1 MSATIKLENK
11 HFPVLL
17 KELISIISPLYGGT
31 FLDCTFGQGGY
42 SRKILEKKNNKVIAI
57 DRDKD
62 VCFYAK
68 EIKKKYNNRFSFQNI
83 KFSEINRDKIK
94 SKDLKAIIFDLG
106 YSINQIKDLSRG
118 LSFKSTGKLNMK
130 MGINNFSCHEVIS
143 NMSESNLYKIFKY
156 YGDEKYSKKIARKIV
171 EIRKTKVI
179 NTEDLTK
186 IVNSIKRFKNS
197 KINNSTKI
205 FQALRIFVNK
215 EISEL
220 INGLIN
226 AFYLIPVG
234 GIIAVVT
241 FHSIEDK
248 IVKFFFKN
256 YSEIN
261 NSSRYAPIKE
271 NNVRCFNLKNK
282 KPITPSDE
290 ELKLN
295 PPSRSAKLRFAVKIK
310 NECNF
315 EEFIQKFK
323 QLTDIENL
331 SFDK

>member
-42 SRKILEKKNNKVIAI
+42 SKKILENKNNKVIAI

-62 VCFYAK
+62 VYVNAK
-68 EIKKKYNNRFSFQNI
+68 KLEIKYNNRFHFQNI
-83 KFSEINRDKIK
+83 KFSEINRVKIK

-106 YSINQIKDLSRG
+106 YSINQIKDLNRG
-118 LSFKSTGKLNMK
+118 LSFKSSGKLNMK
-130 MGINNFSCHEVIS
+130 MGLNNFSCHEVIL
-143 NMSESNLYKIFKY
+143 NMNETNLNKIFKY
-156 YGDEKYSKKIARKIV
+156 YGDEKYSKKIVRKIV
-171 EIRKTKVI
+171 ETRKTKII

-186 IVNSIKRFKNS
+186 IVDSAKRFKNS
-197 KINNSTKI
+197 KINNSTKV

-241 FHSIEDK
+241 FNSIEDK

-256 YSEIN
+256 YSEVK
-261 NSSRYAPIKE
+261 NSSRYLPVKQSNA
-271 NNVRCFNLKNK
+271 RCFNLQNK
-282 KPITPSDE
+282 KPITPSAE

-295 PPSRSAKLRFAVKIK
+295 PPSRSAKLRFAVKINNK
-310 NECNF
+310 CNF

-323 QLTDIENL
+323 KLIDIENL
-331 SFDK
+331 RFDK